1 LRIVELTAFHVR
13 IPLRRRIRHASHT
26 RTSTDNIVVQCALED
41 GTVGFGE
48 GVPRD
53 YVTGE
58 TIDGAIQLLKSSSHN
73 LRLDACQDFGQA
85 VAMAEGFSLT
95 PVPGDTR
102 GCQGNAARCALELS
116 VLDAFGQHFGQPLSQ
131 VTRIIA
137 PELYEQQPKA
147 RYSGAITSADGIKLR
162 VAAWRLRLYGFR
174 QIKVKVGIDGQD
186 DARRLQVVRQRVG
199 PRKDLRVDA
208 NEAWEPA
215 SVSDRIR
222 ELEPFGISAVEQP
235 VSHENVN
242 CLTEARRQT
251 SVPIMLDESLCSR
264 FDAEEAIARGTCD
277 LFNLRLSK
285 CGGFIPTLR
294 LAQLA
299 RQNGLGCQLGCQV
312 GETALLSAAGRHFA
326 CSVSGLRYL
335 EGSYDRHLMTESL
348 GTQDLTFRRGGWA
361 PALDGAGLG
370 VGLATG
376 GLEKVTIRKES
387 LLG

>member
-26 RTSTDNIVVQCALED
+26 RTSTDNIVIQCALET

-58 TIDGAIQLLKSSSHN
+58 TVDSAMELLRTSAPTLGLAS
-73 LRLDACQDFGQA
+73 CQDFGQA
-85 VAMAEGFSLT
+85 VAMAERLCLA
-95 PVPGDTR
+95 PIPGDLR
-102 GCQGNAARCALELS
+102 GCQGNSARCALELC
-116 VLDAFGQHFGQPLSQ
+116 VLDAFGQHFGQPLSEA
-131 VTRIIA
+131 TRIVA
-137 PELYEQQPKA
+137 PELYERQPKV
-147 RYSGAITSADGIKLR
+147 RYSGAIASADGLKLR
-162 VAAWRLRLYGFR
+162 IAAWRLRLYGFR

-186 DARRLQVVRQRVG
+186 DVRRLEVIRRRVG

-215 SVSDRIR
+215 SVSQRIR

-235 VSHENVN
+235 VSHQNVN
-242 CLTEARRQT
+242 CLTEVRRQT
-251 SVPIMLDESLCSR
+251 AVPIMLDESLCSR
-264 FDAEEAIARGTCD
+264 FDAEEAVARGTCD
-277 LFNLRLSK
+277 IFNLRLSK

-294 LAQLA
+294 LAQFA
-299 RQNGLGCQLGCQV
+299 RQNGLRCQLGCQV

-335 EGSYDRHLMTESL
+335 EGSYDRHLVSEAL
-348 GTQDLTFRRGGWA
+348 GADDLTFRRGGWA
-361 PALDGAGLG
+361 PALEGPGLG
-370 VGLATG
+370 VGLVPGA
-376 GLEKVTIRKES
+376 LEKVTVRKES
-387 LLG
+387 LIG